1 VTAFESHEKEEIIE
15 GSSDRTFGLVFT
27 AFFSIMACLPLLSGG
42 ALRIWAL
49 VAGGVF
55 LSLALLKPSTLT
67 RLNRLWMRFGLLLGK
82 IVSPIALGV
91 LFLMVITPIGWAL
104 RLTGKDTLRL
114 KFDPGANSY
123 WITRNPP
130 GPDPKTMNRQF

>member
-1 VTAFESHEKEEIIE
+1 MTAFESHEREEIIE
-15 GSSDRTFGLVFT
+15 GSSDRVFGLVFA
-27 AFFSIMACLPLLSGG
+27 AFFSIMACVPLFSGG
-42 ALRIWAL
+42 ELRTWAL

-55 LSLALLKPSTLT
+55 LSLALLMPSTLT
-67 RLNRLWMRFGLLLGK
+67 RLNRAWMRFGLLLGK

-91 LFLMVITPIGWAL
+91 LFLTVITPIGWAL
-104 RLTGKDTLRL
+104 RLMGKDPLLL
-114 KFDPGANSY
+114 KSDPVATSY